1 MLLRFKKPNLT
12 AAGSNKKIK
21 LQLLYLRRRRSG
33 LYSLCDTFS
42 YKKISWER
50 VASLQIVQSA
60 VFWCGQVLIV
70 IRAQSCLSSK
80 ILSFLQCC
88 FYIARSTRSLL
99 AVVDYTGQFLVSSVL
114 QSTPIAPTFFFSS
127 KHIIFLN
134 LLKTPVLWP
143 LQQPMLFPVY
153 VHCMGALRSLQQAPG
168 STEML
173 LPPLTSLAELVI
185 RCLRPNG
192 GSSVH
197 AGVLNTLYT
206 KVLRK

>member
-1 MLLRFKKPNLT
+1 MLLQFKKPNLT
-12 AAGSNKKIK
+12 AAGLNKKIK
-21 LQLLYLRRRRSG
+21 LQLVYLRRRRSG
-33 LYSLCDTFS
+33 LHSLSDTFS
-42 YKKISWER
+42 YKKNSWER
-50 VASLQIVQSA
+50 VASLQIGQSA

-70 IRAQSCLSSK
+70 IQAQSCPSSK
-80 ILSFLQCC
+80 ILSFLWCC
-88 FYIARSTRSLL
+88 FSTARSTLSLL
-99 AVVDYTGQFLVSSVL
+99 AVVDYTGQFLVISVL

-127 KHIIFLN
+127 KHIVFLN
-134 LLKTPVLWP
+134 LPKTLVLWP
-143 LQQPMLFPVY
+143 LQQPMLFPMY
-153 VHCMGALRSLQQAPG
+153 VHCMGALQSPQQAPS

-192 GSSVH
+192 GSGIH